1 MSDPVET
8 SQPEIIARILGALT
22 LVLGA
27 IAALWRTVFG
37 SKAERADALERAAE
51 IALRNAEHAE
61 RDAARAEADTKSV
74 RVERDDC
81 TARLAAHEERSAR
94 ERAED
99 RARIAALEAGLAEHA
114 NCGPRIAFLTA
125 ENEWMGRGLLAVA
138 AGEPLPER
146 PDTLTPPANP
156 HPDEVRA
163 AMAAAEETGP

>member
-1 MSDPVET
+1 MSDPIET

-99 RARIAALEAGLAEHA
+99 RARIAALEEETQACAR
-114 NCGPRIAFLTA
+114 NS
-125 ENEWMGRGLLAVA
+125 EWMERALNAVVA
-138 AGEPLPER
+138 SEPIPPK
-146 PDTLTPPANP
+146 PDPTPRNP
-156 HPDEVRA
+156 HPNEVRA
-163 AMAAAEETGP
+163 GVAAQETGP